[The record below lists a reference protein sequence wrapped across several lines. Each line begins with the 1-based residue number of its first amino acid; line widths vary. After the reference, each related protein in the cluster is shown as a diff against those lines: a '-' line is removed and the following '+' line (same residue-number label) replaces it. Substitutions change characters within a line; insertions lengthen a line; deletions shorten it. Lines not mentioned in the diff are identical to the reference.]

1 MPEPNED
8 QVLDQLTEDEKP
20 NLDGPQPLPPP
31 DPGAAPDDGPAAVE
45 LTDDRGEPVAKTE
58 PSDDLRAKLQ
68 EMEERLANEEKRRTD
83 TQAAFHRA
91 NNEGQIA
98 RQVAEAMQ
106 NTWAQQQQY
115 AQQAQQMQ
123 PPSLES
129 YDGLY
134 DDGQKLAQFIQDN
147 ARWAMGA
154 TLAQMYPYLQDYVK
168 KTQTI
173 GNIESI
179 AREQV
184 MDRVEND
191 LKTAGYDDFGE
202 YRDQI
207 VQGFEQYGDQGRA
220 MLYDPNAV
228 KTAYL
233 GLRVGSGKIANGARK
248 KDEPPDVAPAAGG
261 TVSSRSLRDQKMQK
275 LKSDPLMRQIQK
287 NLGLDGPISLTESE
301 LDQLNLGN

>member
-20 NLDGPQPLPPP
+20 NLDIPQPKPPP
-31 DPGAAPDDGPAAVE
+31 APDAVPEDGPAAVE
-45 LTDDRGEPVAKTE
+45 LTDDRGEPVAKPD
-58 PSDDLRAKLQ
+58 PSEDLTKRLQ
-68 EMEERLANEEKRRTD
+68 ELEEKLANEEKRRTD

-134 DDGQKLAQFIQDN
+134 DDGQALAKFIQDN

-154 TLAQMYPYLQDYVK
+154 TLAQMYPYLQDYVQ

-191 LKTAGYDDFGE
+191 LSSAGYDDFGE

-233 GLRVGSGKIANGARK
+233 GLRVGSGKIANGTRK

-261 TVSSRSLRDQKMQK
+261 TVSSRSLRDQKLQK

-287 NLGLDGPISLTESE
+287 NLGLDKLSLTESD